1 MQTEDPY
8 VLKKTL
14 FGAKVAT
21 PDRLALN
28 FSLGGKSNSKALP
41 TF

>member
-28 FSLGGKSNSKALP
+28 FSLGGKSDSKALP